1 MNYHPYISG
10 FCQPASSTLTVV
22 AGAVLTAER
31 KFARQSV
38 FSVTVAARLFSLLY
52 RASRTVGTGPV
63 CRHIR
68 RLHAGGVVRACDDP
82 SSFAQAEILRKQP
95 QPVAEEYPCQ
105 WPPLVTAGVVV
116 SGCVVV
122 DQTMAVLAGEG
133 AVAMINFGNRVTLG
147 LLSLVAVI
155 WTVLFP
161 HFIDKVVKRQYRE
174 LTQSFSRLIVVILL
188 GGLCVCS
195 GLALASEWMTR
206 FIYERG
212 AFSAEDTLIV
222 ADIQALYLLHIPF
235 YMVVVGCGRIMNAL
249 EKQQHFLWVTR
260 CS

>member
-1 MNYHPYISG
+1 M
-10 FCQPASSTLTVV
+10 PAGVLSTLTVV

-38 FSVTVAARLFSLLY
+38 LPVTVASTIILSCFIVPAELLVPALF
-52 RASRTVGTGPV
+52 VGTFGGYMLEASFALV
-63 CRHIR
+63 MIRH
-68 RLHAGGVVRACDDP
+68 RLHKPKFSWKQPLSP
-82 SSFAQAEILRKQP
+82 SLKNILR
-95 QPVAEEYPCQ
+95 Q

-195 GLALASEWMTR
+195 ACARVRMDDQ
-206 FIYERG
+206 IY
-212 AFSAEDTLIV
+212 I
-222 ADIQALYLLHIPF
+222 
-235 YMVVVGCGRIMNAL
+235 
-249 EKQQHFLWVTR
+249 
-260 CS
+260 